1 MFYGG
6 LIVHI
11 IESELNI
18 FNKDLSDTI
27 NKYPNKITK
36 NISDFIFSKSK
47 RIRPILLI
55 LTAKALNLDITE
67 QLINLSVASE
77 IIHNATLIHDDIID
91 NSNIRRGRVSLNIE
105 LGNNLSVLSGDIL
118 LSLTMQKLIQCGNI
132 EILNIFAQSLTK
144 MCIGE
149 INQQF
154 TLNTI
159 TKVEEYIEKSQY
171 KTAELFKAAFESLCI
186 LFDIKNKENI
196 ISFSINYATAFQIR
210 DDLINILKTDKTKP
224 SLSDIYNGIYTLPV
238 IFLAEENKGNF
249 ENLTK
254 EEIIDKLSTNSK
266 AINETKKQI
275 EKYADKAIDSL
286 NFIRDNQYK
295 DKIIELTQNLYKA
308 F

>member
-1 MFYGG
+1 M
-6 LIVHI
+6 HI

-132 EILNIFAQSLTK
+132 EILNIFAKSLTK

-224 SLSDIYNGIYTLPV
+224 SLSDIYNGIYTLHV